1 MARANAANDIARA
14 QFGDESTLEQMSAA
28 VQSSAFSL
36 GSPGL
41 ARVFNH
47 TVIVCLLIFT
57 AGLSASLWFH
67 LQARR
72 SQALTQAFA
81 TLDVLTDVIALE
93 AERAPLNATSPSPA
107 KAPSM
112 TLPGQVTQQGR
123 HVLISDADGKII
135 VSVPSAN
142 AFEPQ
147 ATELL
152 AKATSSKASLAN
164 SNAQASGSQSLVL
177 SNGVEILFSQRDLAS
192 PFGTLIVYQPIQ
204 EALADW
210 QESSVRLMGLIA
222 ALGLVTLTL
231 ILVYWRQ
238 SVSTKETMQS
248 FDQLNN
254 RINTALTRGHCG
266 LWDWDLATGRIHWSA
281 SMFEMLGQKPQTGFL
296 SVADINQWRHPD
308 EADLSHIAACLLD
321 SETRTIDHEFRL
333 RHRSGQWIW
342 IRARAELVQR
352 DRGGYPRMVG
362 IAIDVTEQKSIDAM
376 NATAEMRLHDAV
388 EAISEAF
395 VVWDRD
401 NRLVLCNSKFQHL
414 HDLPAE
420 FVQPGISYDEI
431 MQYSAQSH
439 IEMHIPDHHEQSA
452 HARAYEVLLT
462 DGRWLQVNERRTKD
476 GGYVSVGTDIT
487 KIKQHEEQLM
497 NSERRLMATV
507 ADLKHSRNTLETQ
520 ARQVTEL
527 AEKYLEQKAE
537 AEIAYRA
544 KSEFLSNMSHELRTP
559 LNAIIGF
566 SEIMAEETFGALGS
580 AKYIEYCRHIR
591 QSGQALLAIISDVL
605 DMSRLETGRL
615 TLNRKEVWINDEIAK
630 AVHQVRASAQDKNI
644 QIHAMKAEDISTQA
658 DPGALGQVLTKILRN
673 AIRFTPEQGNV
684 MVHQRAFKDQVCIY
698 VCDNGIGIP
707 PSALARL
714 GRPFEQIDTPLE
726 NGCKGS
732 GLGLAIARALIELHG
747 GSLKIKSA
755 MGAGTIVRIRLPLTI
770 AEDLSEP
777 LSARIHELR
786 LTGQTL
792 AA

>member
-1 MARANAANDIARA
+1 MARAYAANDIARTE
-14 QFGDESTLEQMSAA
+14 FSDEPASEPMSSAA
-28 VQSSAFSL
+28 QSSAFSL
-36 GSPGL
+36 GPSGL
-41 ARVFNH
+41 NRLFNH
-47 TVIVCLLIFT
+47 GVIVFLLIF
-57 AGLSASLWFH
+57 AIALSASLWMN

-72 SQALTQAFA
+72 TQALTQAA
-81 TLDVLTDVIALE
+81 STLDLLSVLIANE
-93 AERAPLNATSPSPA
+93 VQHAQGAAASQGNSQVSGITF
-107 KAPSM
+107 
-112 TLPGQVTQQGR
+112 PGYVTQQGR
-123 HVLISDADGKII
+123 HVLLSDAEGKII
-135 VSVPSAN
+135 ISLPGTNS
-142 AFEPQ
+142 FEAG

-152 AKATSSKASLAN
+152 AKAKQAGAS
-164 SNAQASGSQSLVL
+164 QEKTYIQSLLL
-177 SNGVEILFSQRDLAS
+177 SNGEEILFSQHDLAS
-192 PFGTLIVYQPIQ
+192 PLGSLVVYETVE

-210 QESSVRLMGLIA
+210 RESSLRLLGLIA
-222 ALGLVTLTL
+222 SLGLVILTL

-238 SVSTKETMQS
+238 NLSTKETVQS
-248 FDQLNN
+248 FDQLNK
-254 RINTALTRGHCG
+254 RINTALARGHCG

-281 SMFEMLGQKPQTGFL
+281 SMFEMLGQPPRTGYL
-296 SVADINQWRHPD
+296 SVADINQWCHTD
-308 EADLSHIAACLLD
+308 ERDLTEIAAYLLNSD
-321 SETRTIDHEFRL
+321 TRILDHEFRL
-333 RHRSGQWIW
+333 RHRLGHWIW

-352 DRGGYPRMVG
+352 EQGQYPRMVG
-362 IAIDVTEQKSIDAM
+362 IAIDVTEQKSIEAM

-395 VVWDRD
+395 VVWDCE
-401 NRLVLCNSKFQHL
+401 NRLVLCNSKFQNL
-414 HDLPAE
+414 HDLPHE
-420 FVQPGISYDEI
+420 LIQPGISYDDI
-431 MQYSAQSH
+431 MHYSAQSH
-439 IEMHIPDHHEQSA
+439 VEMHIPDHFEQSA
-452 HARAYEVLLT
+452 HSRAYEVLLT

-476 GGYVSVGTDIT
+476 GGYVSVGRDIT

-497 NSERRLMATV
+497 ESERRLIATV
-507 ADLKHSRNTLETQ
+507 ADLKRSRTTLETQ

-566 SEIMAEETFGALGS
+566 SEVMSEETFGALGS
-580 AKYIEYCRHIR
+580 TKYIEYCRHIR

-615 TLNRKEVWINDEIAK
+615 TLNRKEIWVNDEIAR
-630 AVHQVRASAQDKNI
+630 AIHQVRPSAQDKNI
-644 QIHAMKAEDISTQA
+644 QIHFDKTEDVSTQA

-673 AIRFTPEQGNV
+673 AIRFTPEQGR
-684 MVHQRAFKDQVCIY
+684 VHVRQRSHKEHVCIY

-707 PSALARL
+707 PTALARL

-747 GSLKIKSA
+747 GSLRIKSA
-755 MGAGTIVRIRLPLTI
+755 MGAGTIVRICLPLTI
-770 AEDLSEP
+770 AEQTSEP

-786 LTGQTL
+786 LTGQTI